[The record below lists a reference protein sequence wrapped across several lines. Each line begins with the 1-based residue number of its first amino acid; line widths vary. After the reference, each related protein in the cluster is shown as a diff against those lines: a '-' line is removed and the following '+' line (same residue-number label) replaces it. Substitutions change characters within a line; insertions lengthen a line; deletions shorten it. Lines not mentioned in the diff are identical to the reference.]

1 MMFLF
6 AVPMAM
12 GLANYFVPLQL
23 GAPDMAF
30 PRLNSM
36 SYWLFLGG
44 GLTMVSGFLSARGAA
59 QFGWTAYT
67 PLSDAIHSPG
77 AGADLWIMGVIV
89 TGVASV
95 LTGVNLIATVICL
108 RAPGMTMFR
117 MPIFT
122 WNMFIVSA
130 MVILAFP
137 VLTAGLA
144 LLYADRHLGAH
155 FFDARG
161 GGQPVLWQH
170 IFWFFGHPEVYIVAL
185 PFFGVVTEVIPV
197 FSRKP
202 LFGYK
207 GFVFATLA
215 IASLSTAV
223 WAHHMFSTGA
233 INLPFFSAMT
243 YLIAVPTGVKMFN
256 WIATMWRGH
265 LTFESPMLFCIGFLL
280 VFLVGGLTGPMLASP
295 PVDVHVTDTYF
306 VVAHMHYVLFGTAA
320 FGFFA
325 GLYFWYPKVTG
336 RRLGE
341 RLAKAHFWT
350 MFVGFNLTFWPHHL
364 LGLRGMPRRVPD
376 YSAEAGWNFLNLLSS
391 VGAGGARA
399 RNPLPLVQPL
409 GHAPEGGAGRRRPL
423 GRVLP
428 RVGHLLAASR
438 AQLPRAAPDPVGAA
452 GVRRPPAGGGAGRR
466 EGRVAPVPGGGRLLH
481 GDGVGVLVRQ
491 LRARGHGHAGRLGPR
506 LRLHRAVARRSR
518 AAGTA
523 AGPRTGATPA
533 PPTRPRTSATS
544 PPPAPGRSSSPPAP
558 SSWPTA
564 SSSAPPSPWSASS
577 SWSPASSATPGRPT
591 TRPSKGL
598 RPSLDCFAPALAGRA
613 SCCSAPGPVWV
624 LRGHIPHRST
634 HTRQA
639 ALKDRHEVARLSTG
653 EGAER
658 SEACLRR
665 NRRTPARRAGRS
677 S

>member
-1 MMFLF
+1 MTLLEERPATPPPRPERRGHASGLVGWVTTTDHKKIGILYGVTAFAFFLLGGALALIMRAELAGPGRQLVGESVYNQLFTMHGSIMMFLF
-6 AVPMAM
+6 AVPMAF
-12 GLANYFVPLQL
+12 GFANYLVPLHL

-30 PRLNSM
+30 PRLNAL

-77 AGADLWIMGVIV
+77 AGADLWIMGVVV
-89 TGVASV
+89 TGVATV
-95 LTGVNLIATVICL
+95 LGAVNIITTVLCL

-155 FFDARG
+155 FFDARAG
-161 GGQPVLWQH
+161 GEPVLWQH

-197 FSRKP
+197 FARKP

-223 WAHHMFSTGA
+223 WAHHMFATGA

-265 LTFESPMLFCIGFLL
+265 LTFETPMLFCIGFLL

-341 RLAKAHFWT
+341 RLGKAHFWF

-376 YSAEAGWNFLNLLSS
+376 YAESAGWTFLNLLSS
-391 VGAGGARA
+391 VGAAVLA
-399 RNPLPLVQPL
+399 VSTLILLWNLWTTP
-409 GHAPEGGAGRRRPL
+409 RR
-423 GRVLP
+423 GT
-428 RVGHLLAASR
+428 
-438 AQLPRAAPDPVGAA
+438 
-452 GVRRPPAGGGAGRR
+452 PAGDDPWGGYSL
-466 EGRVAPVPGGGRLLH
+466 EW
-481 GDGVGVLVRQ
+481 
-491 LRARGHGHAGRLGPR
+491 
-506 LRLHRAVARRSR
+506 
-518 AAGTA
+518 
-523 AGPRTGATPA
+523 AT
-533 PPTRPRTSATS
+533 SS
-544 PPPAPGRSSSPPAP
+544 PPPEHNFHSLPLIRSE
-558 SSWPTA
+558 
-564 SSSAPPSPWSASS
+564 
-577 SWSPASSATPGRPT
+577 RPVFDA
-591 TRPSKGL
+591 RQK
-598 RPSLDCFAPALAGRA
+598 AKAGR
-613 SCCSAPGPVWV
+613 
-624 LRGHIPHRST
+624 
-634 HTRQA
+634 
-639 ALKDRHEVARLSTG
+639 
-653 EGAER
+653 
-658 SEACLRR
+658 
-665 NRRTPARRAGRS
+665 
-677 S
+677 

>member
-1 MMFLF
+1 MTLLEERPAPQPPRPERRGHAGGMVGWFTTTDHKKIGILYMVTAFAFFLVGGVLALLIRAELAQPGRDLVGEAAYNQLFTMHGSIMMFLF
-6 AVPMAM
+6 AVPMAF
-12 GLANYFVPLQL
+12 GFANYLVPLQL

-30 PRLNSM
+30 PRLNAL
-36 SYWLFLGG
+36 SYWLFIGG

-77 AGADLWIMGVIV
+77 AGADLWIMGVVV
-89 TGVASV
+89 TGVATV
-95 LTGVNLIATVICL
+95 LGAVNIITTVLCL

-137 VLTAGLA
+137 VLTAGLS
-144 LLYADRHLGAH
+144 LLYADRHLGSH
-155 FFDARG
+155 FFDARAG
-161 GGQPVLWQH
+161 GEPVLWQH

-223 WAHHMFSTGA
+223 WAHHMFATGA

-265 LTFESPMLFCIGFLL
+265 LTFETPMLFCIGFLL

-325 GLYFWYPKVTG
+325 GLYFWYPKITG

-341 RLAKAHFWT
+341 RLGKAHFWL

-376 YSAEAGWNFLNLLSS
+376 YPEGAGWTFLNLLSS
-391 VGAGGARA
+391 VGAAVLGVSTLVLLWNLWRTPRKGAPAGDDPWGGYSLEWATSSPPPDH
-399 RNPLPLVQPL
+399 NF
-409 GHAPEGGAGRRRPL
+409 HS
-423 GRVLP
+423 LP
-428 RVGHLLAASR
+428 RIRSER
-438 AQLPRAAPDPVGAA
+438 PVFDA
-452 GVRRPPAGGGAGRR
+452 RQ
-466 EGRVAPVPGGGRLLH
+466 RVAP
-481 GDGVGVLVRQ
+481 
-491 LRARGHGHAGRLGPR
+491 
-506 LRLHRAVARRSR
+506 
-518 AAGTA
+518 
-523 AGPRTGATPA
+523 
-533 PPTRPRTSATS
+533 
-544 PPPAPGRSSSPPAP
+544 
-558 SSWPTA
+558 
-564 SSSAPPSPWSASS
+564 
-577 SWSPASSATPGRPT
+577 
-591 TRPSKGL
+591 
-598 RPSLDCFAPALAGRA
+598 
-613 SCCSAPGPVWV
+613 
-624 LRGHIPHRST
+624 
-634 HTRQA
+634 
-639 ALKDRHEVARLSTG
+639 
-653 EGAER
+653 
-658 SEACLRR
+658 
-665 NRRTPARRAGRS
+665 
-677 S
+677 

>member
-1 MMFLF
+1 VTLLEERPAPPPPKPERRGHAGGLVGWFTTTDHKKIGILYMVTAFAFFLLGGVLALLIRAELAQPGRDLVGESAYNQLFTMHGSIMMFLF
-6 AVPMAM
+6 AVPMAF
-12 GLANYFVPLQL
+12 GFANYLVPLHL

-30 PRLNSM
+30 PRLNAL
-36 SYWLFLGG
+36 SYWLFIGG

-77 AGADLWIMGVIV
+77 AGADLWIMGVVV
-89 TGVASV
+89 TGVATV
-95 LTGVNLIATVICL
+95 LGAVNIITTVLCL

-137 VLTAGLA
+137 VLTAGLS
-144 LLYADRHLGAH
+144 LLYADRHLGTH
-155 FFDARG
+155 FFDARAG
-161 GGQPVLWQH
+161 GEPVLWQH

-265 LTFESPMLFCIGFLL
+265 LTFETPMLFCIGFLL

-325 GLYFWYPKVTG
+325 GLYFWYPKITG

-341 RLAKAHFWT
+341 RLGKAHFWL
-350 MFVGFNLTFWPHHL
+350 MFVGFNLTFWPHHV

-376 YSAEAGWNFLNLLSS
+376 YAEEAGWTFLNLLSS
-391 VGAGGARA
+391 VGAAVLGVST
-399 RNPLPLVQPL
+399 LVL
-409 GHAPEGGAGRRRPL
+409 L
-423 GRVLP
+423 WNLWISP
-428 RVGHLLAASR
+428 RKG
-438 AQLPRAAPDPVGAA
+438 
-452 GVRRPPAGGGAGRR
+452 
-466 EGRVAPVPGGGRLLH
+466 
-481 GDGVGVLVRQ
+481 
-491 LRARGHGHAGRLGPR
+491 
-506 LRLHRAVARRSR
+506 AVAGDDPWGGYSLEW
-518 AAGTA
+518 
-523 AGPRTGATPA
+523 AT
-533 PPTRPRTSATS
+533 SS
-544 PPPAPGRSSSPPAP
+544 PPPEHN
-558 SSWPTA
+558 
-564 SSSAPPSPWSASS
+564 
-577 SWSPASSATPGRPT
+577 
-591 TRPSKGL
+591 
-598 RPSLDCFAPALAGRA
+598 F
-613 SCCSAPGPVWV
+613 
-624 LRGHIPHRST
+624 
-634 HTRQA
+634 
-639 ALKDRHEVARLSTG
+639 HELPRI
-653 EGAER
+653 R
-658 SEACLRR
+658 SER
-665 NRRTPARRAGRS
+665 PVFDARQKAGTR
-677 S
+677 

>member
-1 MMFLF
+1 MTLLEERPAAPPPRPERRGHAGGMVGWFTTTDHKKIGILYMVTAFAFFLLGGVLALLIRAELAQPGRDLVGESAYNQLFTMHGSVMMFLF
-6 AVPMAM
+6 AVPMAF
-12 GLANYFVPLQL
+12 GFANYLVPLQL

-30 PRLNSM
+30 PRLNAL
-36 SYWLFLGG
+36 SYWLYIGG

-77 AGADLWIMGVIV
+77 AGADLWIMGVVV
-89 TGVASV
+89 TGVATV
-95 LTGVNLIATVICL
+95 LGAVNIITTVLCL

-137 VLTAGLA
+137 VLTAGLS

-155 FFDARG
+155 FFDARAG
-161 GGQPVLWQH
+161 GEPVLWQH

-185 PFFGVVTEVIPV
+185 PFFGVVTEIIPV

-223 WAHHMFSTGA
+223 WAHHMFATGA

-243 YLIAVPTGVKMFN
+243 FLIAVPTGVKMFN

-265 LTFESPMLFCIGFLL
+265 LTFETPMLFCIGFLL

-320 FGFFA
+320 FGFFG
-325 GLYFWYPKVTG
+325 GLYFWYPKITG

-341 RLAKAHFWT
+341 RLGKAHFWL

-376 YSAEAGWNFLNLLSS
+376 YSADAGWTFLNLLSS
-391 VGAGGARA
+391 VGAAILAVSTLVLLYNLWVSPRKGA
-399 RNPLPLVQPL
+399 
-409 GHAPEGGAGRRRPL
+409 
-423 GRVLP
+423 
-428 RVGHLLAASR
+428 
-438 AQLPRAAPDPVGAA
+438 
-452 GVRRPPAGGGAGRR
+452 PAGDDPWGGYSL
-466 EGRVAPVPGGGRLLH
+466 EW
-481 GDGVGVLVRQ
+481 
-491 LRARGHGHAGRLGPR
+491 
-506 LRLHRAVARRSR
+506 
-518 AAGTA
+518 
-523 AGPRTGATPA
+523 AT
-533 PPTRPRTSATS
+533 SS
-544 PPPAPGRSSSPPAP
+544 PPPDHNFHELPRIRSERPVFDARQAPRKA
-558 SSWPTA
+558 
-564 SSSAPPSPWSASS
+564 
-577 SWSPASSATPGRPT
+577 ATP
-591 TRPSKGL
+591 
-598 RPSLDCFAPALAGRA
+598 
-613 SCCSAPGPVWV
+613 
-624 LRGHIPHRST
+624 
-634 HTRQA
+634 
-639 ALKDRHEVARLSTG
+639 
-653 EGAER
+653 
-658 SEACLRR
+658 
-665 NRRTPARRAGRS
+665 
-677 S
+677 

>member
-1 MMFLF
+1 MTLLEERPAAPPPQESQRGHASGLVGWLTTTDHKKIGILYMTTAFAFFLFGGVLALLMRYELAEPGRQLVGESVYNQLFTMHGSIMMFLF
-6 AVPMAM
+6 AVPMAF
-12 GLANYFVPLQL
+12 GFANYLVPLQL

-30 PRLNSM
+30 PRLNSL
-36 SYWLFLGG
+36 SYWLYLGG

-77 AGADLWIMGVIV
+77 AGADLWIMGVVV
-89 TGVASV
+89 TGAASI
-95 LTGVNLIATVICL
+95 LTGVNVISTVLCL

-144 LLYADRHLGAH
+144 LLYADRHLGSH
-155 FFDARG
+155 FFDAPG
-161 GGQPVLWQH
+161 GGEPVLWQH

-223 WAHHMFSTGA
+223 WAHHMFTTGA
-233 INLPFFSAMT
+233 INLPFFSAVT
-243 YLIAVPTGVKMFN
+243 FLIAVPTGVKMFN

-265 LTFESPMLFCIGFLL
+265 LTFQSPMLFCIGFLL

-295 PVDVHVTDTYF
+295 PVDFHVTDTYF

-336 RRLGE
+336 RLLNE
-341 RLAKAHFWT
+341 PLAKLHFWT
-350 MFVGFNLTFWPHHL
+350 MFIGFNLTFWPHHL

-376 YSAEAGWNFLNLLSS
+376 YAEASGLEFLNLLSS
-391 VGAGGARA
+391 FGSAV
-399 RNPLPLVQPL
+399 L
-409 GHAPEGGAGRRRPL
+409 GL
-423 GRVLP
+423 GTLFLLWNLWITP
-428 RVGHLLAASR
+428 RKG
-438 AQLPRAAPDPVGAA
+438 
-452 GVRRPPAGGGAGRR
+452 
-466 EGRVAPVPGGGRLLH
+466 
-481 GDGVGVLVRQ
+481 
-491 LRARGHGHAGRLGPR
+491 
-506 LRLHRAVARRSR
+506 AVAGDDPWGGYSLEW
-518 AAGTA
+518 
-523 AGPRTGATPA
+523 AT
-533 PPTRPRTSATS
+533 SS
-544 PPPAPGRSSSPPAP
+544 PPPEHNFHELPLIRSERPVFDARQGTPE
-558 SSWPTA
+558 
-564 SSSAPPSPWSASS
+564 
-577 SWSPASSATPGRPT
+577 PAS
-591 TRPSKGL
+591 
-598 RPSLDCFAPALAGRA
+598 
-613 SCCSAPGPVWV
+613 
-624 LRGHIPHRST
+624 
-634 HTRQA
+634 
-639 ALKDRHEVARLSTG
+639 
-653 EGAER
+653 
-658 SEACLRR
+658 
-665 NRRTPARRAGRS
+665 
-677 S
+677 